1 MIVDTLVSSRK
12 ARRRS
17 RPKKKV
23 LEFRLIL
30 LILLVIVFFLS
41 GIGLHL
47 YLRHRAQK
55 LTLQKEDLLLTN
67 EILSKKIARLKSDPS
82 AYEDVARQKYGL
94 IKADERLII
103 FEKK

>member
-1 MIVDTLVSSRK
+1 MIVDTLVGSRR
-12 ARRRS
+12 ARRRV

-23 LEFRLIL
+23 FTLRLVL
-30 LILLVIVFFLS
+30 LSFLIIVFFLS
-41 GIGLHL
+41 GAGLHL
-47 YLRHRAQK
+47 YLRHKAQK

-103 FEKK
+103 FEKR